1 MPTHWRAL
9 PGTPTGILPTQK
21 SAYCVGAEA
30 TNAGEQIGDVTGS
43 LNPENTG
50 KNVLDLLGT
59 LQHSPRPHLVPGLP
73 WPLVCQVQMVFLI
86 PSDTLPYCPAPASGQ
101 LAPSLGCQD

>member
-9 PGTPTGILPTQK
+9 PRTPTGILPTQK
-21 SAYCVGAEA
+21 SAYRVGAEA

-50 KNVLDLLGT
+50 KNVLDPLGT
-59 LQHSPRPHLVPGLP
+59 PQHLVPGLP
-73 WPLVCQVQMVFLI
+73 WPLVCQAQMVFLI

-101 LAPSLGCQD
+101 LAPSLRCQD